1 MDLRPVIIGFG
12 GTELAPAPAMSAD
25 AYKAVVKRVE
35 EIEKKYN
42 ENSASVAD
50 VTAKKVIL
58 IGNTPYKVYVF
69 DLTTVLED
77 ATYTFEFVEEVPNV
91 ESVTP

>member
-58 IGNTPYKVYVF
+58 TGNTPYKVYVF
-69 DLTTVLED
+69 DLTTVLAN

>member
-1 MDLRPVIIGFG
+1 MR
-12 GTELAPAPAMSAD
+12 
-25 AYKAVVKRVE
+25 
-35 EIEKKYN
+35 KKYN
-42 ENSASVAD
+42 ENSASVVD

-58 IGNTPYKVYVF
+58 TGNTPYKVYVF
-69 DLTTVLED
+69 DLTTVLAD

>member
-1 MDLRPVIIGFG
+1 MNLRKVIIGFG

-42 ENSASVAD
+42 ENSASVVD

-58 IGNTPYKVYVF
+58 TGNTPYKVYVF
-69 DLTTVLED
+69 DLTTVLAT
-77 ATYTFEFVEEVPNV
+77 ATYTFEFVEEVHNV

>member
-42 ENSASVAD
+42 EEPSSVED
-50 VTAKKVIL
+50 VTIKKVIL
-58 IGNTPYKVYVF
+58 TGNASYKIYVF
-69 DLTTVLED
+69 NLTTVLED
-77 ATYTFEFVEEVPNV
+77 ATYTFEFVEEVPNN
-91 ESVTP
+91 